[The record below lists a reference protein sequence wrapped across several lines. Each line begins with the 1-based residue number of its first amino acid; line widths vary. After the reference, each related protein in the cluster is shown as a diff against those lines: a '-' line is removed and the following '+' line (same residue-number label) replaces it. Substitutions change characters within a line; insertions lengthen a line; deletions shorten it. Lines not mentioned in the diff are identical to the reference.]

1 MKTNSK
7 SAEKNFLTK
16 RFDTI
21 FQDDNQKGSA
31 IVIAL
36 LVMVLLLGFVALA
49 LSRTN
54 SETVATSNDASE
66 TRSFEAAHA
75 SLEIM
80 TKNFD
85 KIFDL
90 KLNPNAADLDRV
102 RQQKPPDFEDDFDFK
117 QNIEQTEETKQVVM
131 TGELYQGLNASRDE
145 WQLTT
150 TATEYA
156 SGVQVGLR
164 RRFFNNRI
172 PIFQFGIFYDDDLE
186 FHPGPR
192 FDFGGR
198 VHANG
203 SMFLMAQTG
212 LYFSSKVTAN
222 GHIFTDVGK
231 NGSPWTVWNE
241 NVYIKNASG
250 NYVQLKHNMGSVLQN
265 PVNGSPE
272 TNTPDYP
279 KTYKS
284 TTWESDENKFQ
295 GNLLAYQKKLEL
307 PIKLNSEINGTALD
321 YFELIRRGKEVGSLY
336 NNGTG
341 TVSVPGIVPVA
352 TANAD
357 DEVTAKE
364 RYYNKTGMRISLADS
379 KAKLPGCSSGAAQ
392 TPVGTPCGVR
402 LDGSQDGLGA
412 NPGAGASRGY
422 TPRPMSDGYQATRIN
437 GERFYTGLNNS
448 DGTPR
453 GVWIKIETID
463 FDAATNTYV
472 TKDITQDIL
481 SFGVTEPAPVI
492 TQSGNTMFSI
502 NGYGSTDSRS
512 IIKLQRFIVGG
523 SKFNSTNTS
532 YFTFS
537 TWNSTDYNYVQAARQ
552 TPPGAAVR
560 VDNGTYGAFLGDHQD
575 HWKQA
580 ILGGTSTENRWVVPF
595 PINMFD
601 TREGLYHDGS
611 ALNISTA
618 YGIKVPWNGVMSMV
632 DIDVANLKAFLDG
645 SYDTK
650 TPNGT
655 PFALAAG
662 RRLKASDIPE
672 SNGYVLYISDRRGDY
687 DFDGEY
693 DMEDVY
699 GGNDN
704 LLQPGEDI
712 NNNGTLQTDY
722 FNEAIKYTGTGASE
736 NPDVAA
742 VLEHKYFRRGV
753 RLVNGTKLPGI
764 YDAANSNNTKGF
776 TVASENG
783 VYVRGNYNATGIA
796 VIGNPT
802 KSTDY
807 LPQNTSEHIPASIA
821 ADSVTILSNAWS
833 DAKSFTYPF
842 AGGSRVPTET
852 TVRFAMLSGDT
863 KSSLNGT
870 PNQGGGDPRLSG
882 GVHNFKRF
890 LENWSGVRMNYAGS
904 LINLFNSHN
913 NNGSYKNAGSVYGA
927 PNRNWIFD
935 STFLDPN
942 RLPPGTPFFQSI
954 QLTGFQRLN

>member
-1 MKTNSK
+1 MKTHSK
-7 SAEKNFLTK
+7 SAAKNYFIDQ
-16 RFDTI
+16 FDSTI
-21 FQDDNQKGSA
+21 RNENEKGSA

-66 TRSFEAAHA
+66 TRTFEAAHA

-90 KLNPNAADLDRV
+90 KLNPNPADLARV
-102 RQQKPPDFEDDFDFK
+102 ESQKPPGFEDDFDFV
-117 QNIEQTEETKQVVM
+117 QDIEQTDETKQVIM
-131 TGELYQGLNASRDE
+131 SGGDYQGLHASRDE
-145 WQLTT
+145 WELTT
-150 TATEYA
+150 TATEYN

-203 SMFLMAQTG
+203 SMFLMANTG
-212 LYFSSKVTAN
+212 LYFSSKVTTN
-222 GHIFTDVGK
+222 GHIFTDVAK
-231 NGSPWTVWNE
+231 NGTPWTTWNE
-241 NVYIKNASG
+241 NVHIKNASG
-250 NYVQLKHNMGSVLQN
+250 NYVQLKHDMGSVLQN
-265 PVNGSPE
+265 PANGAPE

-279 KTYKS
+279 RTFKNANWDS
-284 TTWESDENKFQ
+284 EENKFQ
-295 GNLLAYQKKLEL
+295 GNLMAYQKKLEL
-307 PIKLNSEINGTALD
+307 PIKINSDINNSALD
-321 YFELIRRGKEVGSLY
+321 YFELIRRGKDVGSLY
-336 NNGTG
+336 NDGTG
-341 TVSVPGIVPVA
+341 TVSVPKILPV
-352 TANAD
+352 TPGSAD

-364 RYYNKTGMRISLADS
+364 RYYNKTGIRISLADS

-392 TPVGTPCGVR
+392 SPLATPCGIR
-402 LDGSQDGLGA
+402 LDGSQDGLGN
-412 NPGAGASRGY
+412 NPSAGASRGY

-463 FDAATNTYV
+463 YNAATNAYV
-472 TKDITQDIL
+472 TRDITQDIL
-481 SFGVTEPAPVI
+481 SFGVTEQAPVI
-492 TQSGNTMFSI
+492 TQSGNTVFSL

-512 IIKLQRFIVGG
+512 IIKLQRFIFGG
-523 SKFNSTNTS
+523 SKLSSTDTN
-532 YFTFS
+532 YFTAG
-537 TWNSTDYNYVQAARQ
+537 TWNSTDYNYVQSARQ
-552 TPPGAAVR
+552 TPPSAVAR
-560 VDNGTYGAFLGDHQD
+560 VDNGSYGNFLGDHQD

-580 ILGGTSTENRWVVPF
+580 IIGNTSENRWVVPF

-601 TREGLYHDGS
+601 TREGLYHDGT
-611 ALNISTA
+611 ALNTTTV
-618 YGIKVPWNGVMSMV
+618 YGKKVPWNGVMSMI
-632 DIDVANLKAFLDG
+632 DIDVANLKSFIDG
-645 SYDTK
+645 NYDTK
-650 TPNGT
+650 TPTGT
-655 PFALAAG
+655 PFAIAAG

-672 SNGYVLYISDRRGDY
+672 ANGYVLYVSDRRGDY

-699 GGNDN
+699 GGNDGV
-704 LLQPGEDI
+704 LQPGEDI
-712 NNNGTLQTDY
+712 NNNGNLQADY
-722 FNEAIKYTGTGASE
+722 FNEAVRYTGTGASE
-736 NPDVAA
+736 NPDIAA
-742 VLEHKYFRRGV
+742 VLEHKFFRRGV

-783 VYVRGNYNATGIA
+783 VYIKGNYNATGIA

-833 DAKSFTYPF
+833 DAKSFTFPF